1 MVQPTSSTSISPGVG
16 TGEYA
21 YDENWNRYEI
31 KTPDVLYDIGTSGEH
46 NIIATIHHA
55 EVTGGSP
62 SWIQLRTYF
71 IPCI

>member
-1 MVQPTSSTSISPGVG
+1 MG

-55 EVTGGSP
+55 EVTGGLPELDTTADVLHPLYMSF
-62 SWIQLRTYF
+62 YKG
-71 IPCI
+71 